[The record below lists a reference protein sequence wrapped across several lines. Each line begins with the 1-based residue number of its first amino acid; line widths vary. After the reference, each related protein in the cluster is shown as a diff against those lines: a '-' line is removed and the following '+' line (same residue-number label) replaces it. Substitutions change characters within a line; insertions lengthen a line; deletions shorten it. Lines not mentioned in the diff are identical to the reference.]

1 MKQVELT
8 FGSRQFG
15 KLTRPTGPM
24 AYACYALRMVLDTK
38 TGVQGEIDI
47 IEGINDQGPNQL
59 TLHTSP
65 GQ

>member
-1 MKQVELT
+1 
-8 FGSRQFG
+8 
-15 KLTRPTGPM
+15 M
-24 AYACYALRMVLDTK
+24 AYACYTLRMVSDTK